1 MTFQAKLVDPNGKPK
16 AVVATHDRVAS
27 GKEFQLFQH
36 MLGIM
41 ALGCVPDAEGR
52 FDAAGHQMTR
62 VLSPDEIV
70 YRAEALVRKAMWI
83 AEDNGWVVTAPDIDQ
98 LYDDHD
104 SVDSQRVGFGTHKST
119 SIMDEI
125 AKVSQD
131 DDIPF

>member
-27 GKEFQLFQH
+27 GKEFALFQH

-41 ALGCVPDAEGR
+41 ALGCVPDEEGR

-62 VLSPDEIV
+62 VLTPMEIV
-70 YRAEALVRKAMWI
+70 YRAEQLVLKAMQT
-83 AEDNGWVVTAPDIDQ
+83 ASYNDWVVESPDIDQ
-98 LYDDHD
+98 IYDDLD
-104 SVDSQRVGFGTHKST
+104 SGGSQRVGFGST
-119 SIMDEI
+119 KASV
-125 AKVSQD
+125 AAPLD